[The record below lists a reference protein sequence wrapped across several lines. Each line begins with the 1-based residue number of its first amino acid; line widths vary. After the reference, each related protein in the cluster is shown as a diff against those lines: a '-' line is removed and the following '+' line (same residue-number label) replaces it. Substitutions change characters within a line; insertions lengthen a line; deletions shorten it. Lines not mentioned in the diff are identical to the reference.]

1 MVRYACSLVLVFGE
15 VVTPL
20 THFTLFAHS
29 LDMENEYGEN
39 LAAAFDDGTGLSPDG
54 VLERWVEGEE
64 DLIWPGNI
72 HLTQVLWRA
81 TTHVG
86 CARASKQDSNSG
98 GFLTCHSYVCR
109 YARPGNCNMIVEP
122 DNNDWWLPIVLKDD
136 SPCTPECPSDGC

>member
-1 MVRYACSLVLVFGE
+1 MN

-20 THFTLFAHS
+20 THFTIFDHS
-29 LDMENEYGEN
+29 SDMENIYGEN

-86 CARASKQDSNSG
+86 CARDSKLDSV
-98 GFLTCHSYVCR
+98 FLTSHSYVCR

-122 DNNDWWLPIVLKDD
+122 DNDDWWLPIVLKDE
-136 SPCTPECPSDGC
+136 SPCTPACPSDGC